1 LEVNLVSLFDKRARF
16 VTKVKNRWFRVRVI
30 AKHGHQKRVKGR
42 PGFFKLQKK
51 MLFSYFAVGK
61 NKFRHFW
68 PSCKNF

>member
-16 VTKVKNRWFRVRVI
+16 VTKFKNHWFRVRVI

-61 NKFRHFW
+61 KQISSFLALL
-68 PSCKNF
+68 